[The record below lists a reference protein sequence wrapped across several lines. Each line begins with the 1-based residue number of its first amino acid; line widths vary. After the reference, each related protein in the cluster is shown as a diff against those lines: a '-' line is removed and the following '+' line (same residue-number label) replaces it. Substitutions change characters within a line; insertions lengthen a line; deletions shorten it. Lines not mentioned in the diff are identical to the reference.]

1 MRGMFSSFYH
11 SNTGVFAPEL
21 KEFAGATITNA
32 FHVPGFSN
40 PPGTGVFTNEKN
52 GRLVL
57 TLCWRDGAMTEQE
70 RRIFVDQL
78 REDMGISETCFEP
91 ATA

>member
-1 MRGMFSSFYH
+1 MTFINFHMKGKFSSFYH

-21 KEFAGATITNA
+21 TNFGGATVTNA
-32 FHVPGFSN
+32 YHVPSFSD

-57 TLCWRDGAMTEQE
+57 TLCWREGTLTESE
-70 RRIFVDQL
+70 RQIFVDQL
-78 REDMGISETCFEP
+78 MADLGVKG
-91 ATA
+91 